1 VVFEYTEKAGLFKGN
16 RTWKKYPDEETF
28 KKMYKPNEAKE
39 KVIAQGI
46 SSEEALF
53 LINHVPLSIKLMS
66 AVGNSFLHGQLDEQK
81 LKLRLDEVLVAENRS
96 IGLTPRIIDA
106 VKWSIKDNQIDQGV
120 LSRTLEKLLS
130 KNLRK

>member
-1 VVFEYTEKAGLFKGN
+1 
-16 RTWKKYPDEETF
+16 
-28 KKMYKPNEAKE
+28 
-39 KVIAQGI
+39 
-46 SSEEALF
+46 
-53 LINHVPLSIKLMS
+53 LSIKLMS